1 MDNHPIYYY
10 RDFME
15 ESFPFK
21 LEFPNEKR
29 LNQALHAHEHFQICY
44 VTNGACL
51 HHVKEQAYLLVK
63 GDMFAIPPFV
73 PHRLEPYHEEK
84 VDIVQ
89 IDFMPIVV
97 NDDEMLREAPF
108 FPKFSISSGNQA
120 QIQGL
125 ITNMKE
131 EHARRETGYE
141 QLIKADLIR
150 LLVTIF
156 RETSK
161 LHAPVSINESPSR
174 RLFYEAVAYIEEHY
188 AEELHLNEL
197 AQRAAM
203 SPTYFSY
210 MFKVLKGQPFVQYVN
225 EIRIRKALDLL
236 RLTEKSVMEICMET
250 GFNNMSHFNRMFKK
264 ATGTSPLKYRQQGNE
279 S

>member
-1 MDNHPIYYY
+1 MNSHPIYYY

-21 LEFPNEKR
+21 LEFPNEQR
-29 LNQALHAHEHFQICY
+29 LNQSLHAHEHLQICF
-44 VTNGACL
+44 VMNGACL

-63 GDMFAIPPFV
+63 GDMFVIPPFV

-84 VDIVQ
+84 VEVVQ

-97 NDDEMLREAPF
+97 NEDEILREAPF

-125 ITNMKE
+125 IAHMKE
-131 EHARRETGYE
+131 EHARRESGYE

-161 LHAPVSINESPSR
+161 LDAAASVNEPPSR
-174 RLFYEAVAYIEEHY
+174 RLFYESVQYIEEHY